1 MHDQRNR
8 GHNNHNLRLRPGS
21 TLLEAFLI
29 LCSEHEEGIACFDEH
44 LGSLSYR
51 ELRNAIIAVAIKVS
65 KFSEDRVGVMMPA
78 SIGAFIAY
86 FGILLAGKT
95 PVMMNWSQGL
105 RELRACTKTV
115 EVRRV
120 LTSQQFIKHLTEVQ
134 GFVEY
139 PFDLMYM
146 EDVRKRLSW
155 WEKCRIGL
163 YSKCSVPW
171 LLRIFGVSGVESDDT
186 AVILFT
192 SGTEKLPKAV
202 PLTHKN
208 LMENQ
213 EACLKFF
220 DPNTQDVM
228 LAFLPPF
235 HAYGFNSCGLFP
247 LLMGVHV
254 VFASNPLNP
263 KKLVEFIDDK
273 KVTFFGSTPV
283 FFDYILKTAKK
294 QNSCLESLRL
304 VVIGG
309 DALKDTLYEE
319 TKKLQPQIAL
329 YQGYGATECSPVIS
343 ITTKESPRKSECVG
357 MPIEGMDVLI
367 ISKETHIPVSSGEQ
381 GLIVVRGNSV
391 FSGYLGNHEHQSF
404 VSLGGDQWY
413 LTGDLGHIGPSGDL
427 FLEGRLSRFVKI
439 GGEMVS
445 LEALES
451 ILHEHFTENQNEDAG
466 SLVVC
471 GIPGDKVRLCLF
483 TTLATTIHEV
493 NDILKSAE
501 TSSIV
506 KISYV
511 HQVESIPIL
520 GIGKPDYVSLNAL
533 AVSLFG

>member
-1 MHDQRNR
+1 MHDQWNRSRNNR
-8 GHNNHNLRLRPGS
+8 PLGLRPGS
-21 TLLEAFLI
+21 TVLENFLI
-29 LCSEHEEGIACFDEH
+29 LCSELDAVIACFDEH

-51 ELRNAIIAVAIKVS
+51 ELRNAVIAVAIKVS
-65 KFSEDRVGVMMPA
+65 KFPEDRVGVMMPG
-78 SIGAFIAY
+78 SIGAYIAY
-86 FGILLAGKT
+86 FGILLAGKI
-95 PVMMNWSQGL
+95 PVMINWSQGL
-105 RELRACTKTV
+105 RELRACTKTAEIV
-115 EVRRV
+115 RV
-120 LTSQQFIKHLTEVQ
+120 LTSQQLVKHLTEVQ
-134 GFVEY
+134 GLIEY
-139 PFDLMYM
+139 PFDLVYM
-146 EDVRKRLSW
+146 EDMRKQLSW

-171 LLRIFGVSGVESDDT
+171 LLRIFGVSGLESNDI

-208 LMENQ
+208 LIANQ
-213 EACLKFF
+213 KACLKFF
-220 DPNTQDVM
+220 DPSRQDVM

-235 HAYGFNSCGLFP
+235 HAYGFNSCGMFP
-247 LLMGVHV
+247 LLVGFPV

-263 KKLVEFIDDK
+263 KKLVELIDDK
-273 KVTFFGSTPV
+273 KVSLLGSTPV
-283 FFDYILKTAKK
+283 FFEYILKTAKK
-294 QNSCLESLRL
+294 QNSHLESLRL

-309 DALKDTLYEE
+309 DALKDSLYEE
-319 TKKLQPQIAL
+319 TKKLQPKITL

-343 ITTKESPRKSECVG
+343 ITTRESPRKPECVG
-357 MPIEGMDVLI
+357 LPIGDMDVLI
-367 ISKETHIPVSSGEQ
+367 ISKETHVPVSSGEQ
-381 GLIVVRGNSV
+381 GLIVIRGSSV
-391 FSGYLGNHEHQSF
+391 FSGYLSSPKHQGF
-404 VSLGGDQWY
+404 VSLGGDWWY

-451 ILHEHFTENQNEDAG
+451 ILREHFIANQNSDANF
-466 SLVVC
+466 LVVC

-483 TTLATTIHEV
+483 TTFPTTIHEV
-493 NDILKSAE
+493 NDILKNAE

-511 HQVESIPIL
+511 HQVKSIPIL
-520 GIGKPDYVSLNAL
+520 GIGKPDYASLNAL